1 MVSLPGCRGAHKGR
15 AVDAWMDPC
24 SQRGMNPLLH
34 LQCTPAVLG
43 GAHGCKG
50 LILTPP
56 KGSVKA
62 LLRGKQHL
70 QAQRNASVLWS
81 WEAPR
86 VFIAPRKPRGGR
98 NHPKELLQRAAQL
111 PGEGG
116 GGVTPN
122 PGVPQSCGMGQG
134 GLWGSG
140 HSGLGI
146 LEGFSSLC
154 DSVIPRW
161 REIPVCPHEIQ
172 QQHNSLTLISV
183 PGDPPPPPGY
193 SPRSAA
199 ACSPQQQGCST
210 CVTTHSSA
218 LPPTPAGSTELK
230 QESPEMT
237 IQAPSWPCCSK

>member
-1 MVSLPGCRGAHKGR
+1 
-15 AVDAWMDPC
+15 
-24 SQRGMNPLLH
+24 
-34 LQCTPAVLG
+34 
-43 GAHGCKG
+43 
-50 LILTPP
+50 
-56 KGSVKA
+56 
-62 LLRGKQHL
+62 
-70 QAQRNASVLWS
+70 
-81 WEAPR
+81 
-86 VFIAPRKPRGGR
+86 
-98 NHPKELLQRAAQL
+98 
-111 PGEGG
+111 
-116 GGVTPN
+116 
-122 PGVPQSCGMGQG
+122 MGQG

-237 IQAPSWPCCSK
+237 IQAPSWLHCSK